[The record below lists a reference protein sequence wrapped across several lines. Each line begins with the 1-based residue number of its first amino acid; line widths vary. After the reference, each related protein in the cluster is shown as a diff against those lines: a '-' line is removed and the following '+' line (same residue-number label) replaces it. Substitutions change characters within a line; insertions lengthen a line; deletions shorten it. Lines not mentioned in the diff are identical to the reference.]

1 MSTTADDSHAIGQR
15 YDDGF
20 LERLNT
26 VAGVLE
32 GLYQENLPDDSKYL
46 VPLLETYLF
55 LQLGIVEIMSYN
67 NSCQQSTSTI
77 ERNTCISYFD
87 LAVGEGITY
96 LCGYPNAKEKNS
108 KLSIIK
114 RQMPECDWKNK
125 IIGTCDG
132 FKAFCE
138 DFNLTTSEF
147 KLAKEYTKH
156 YWSDY
161 LSAARHLKNI
171 DDTKELLRVNAYLQ
185 TLSSVSDCIYDFFNS
200 QSVITIKTE
209 NYIGERM
216 LNCPIVMDNGEHSC
230 GEKMIAADE
239 SCMDLLWNAVKI
251 YDRACLYADCGI
263 IQAKSKEYFCKEIAS
278 LIKTSTPVWHLQK
291 VRLDIN
297 YAIKSYFASETHI
310 ERQTATYRILLALY
324 GGFAKLYGFS
334 PREKQ
339 QSLLEDFHRI
349 ISNCYN
355 NAFSAKERMIKRELK
370 TLGPQIH
377 QTFEE
382 IRNTIIHSR
391 SGNKRGDMILK
402 KYYLMCTLNPQEVIE
417 YANRFFEISHPLRE
431 LSDQILH
438 QQYPQWKLL
447 SDSCR

>member
-1 MSTTADDSHAIGQR
+1 MSTTADDNHNIGQK

-20 LERLNT
+20 LERLNL

-46 VPLLETYLF
+46 VPLLETYMF
-55 LQLGIVEIMSYN
+55 LQLGIVEITSYN
-67 NSCQQSTSTI
+67 NSCQRATSTI

-108 KLSIIK
+108 KLSSIK
-114 RQMPECDWKNK
+114 RQMPERDWKNK
-125 IIGTCDG
+125 IIGACDG

-138 DFNLTTSEF
+138 EFNLTTSEF

-171 DDTKELLRVNAYLQ
+171 DNTKELLRVNAYLQ
-185 TLSSVSDCIYDFFNS
+185 TLSSVSDCIFDFFNS

-216 LNCPIVMDNGEHSC
+216 LNCPVVLDNGDHSR

-239 SCMDLLWNAVKI
+239 SCIEMLWNTVKI
-251 YDRACLYADCGI
+251 YDRACIYAECGI
-263 IQAKSKEYFCKEIAS
+263 IQASSKERICEEITS
-278 LIKTSTPVWHLQK
+278 LITATTPVWHLRK

-297 YAIKSYFASETHI
+297 YAIKAYFASKSHI

-334 PREKQ
+334 PRERQ
-339 QSLLEDFHRI
+339 QSLLKSFHRI
-349 ISNCYN
+349 VSDSFN
-355 NAFSAKERMIKRELK
+355 NTLSVTERAIKRKLEYLAPK
-370 TLGPQIH
+370 IQ

-382 IRNTIIHSR
+382 TRNTITHAR
-391 SGNKRGDMILK
+391 SGNKRNDKILQ
-402 KYYLMCTLNPQEVIE
+402 KYYLLCTLNPQDVIY
-417 YANRFFEISHPLRE
+417 YANQFFETIHPLQD
-431 LSDQILH
+431 LSDQALH
-438 QQYPQWKLL
+438 QQYPEWKRLTNTYH
-447 SDSCR
+447 